1 MIYENSFFGAEEKAE
16 REHVF
21 KVLFSQSCR
30 NYAWPV
36 EFVQFFEWVEN
47 NGCFGTSVDGAPF
60 IAIGYDELCWP
71 EDYDKSPKDLLDSGD
86 GFHPATQLRKWLEK
100 EFDVFIS
107 QITSEIVNQMS
118 EIGEESTDPFCH
130 WVGSIN
136 PL

>member
-1 MIYENSFFGAEEKAE
+1 MVRHLS
-16 REHVF
+16 
-21 KVLFSQSCR
+21 
-30 NYAWPV
+30 
-36 EFVQFFEWVEN
+36 
-47 NGCFGTSVDGAPF
+47 
-60 IAIGYDELCWP
+60 
-71 EDYDKSPKDLLDSGD
+71 LLDMMNFVG
-86 GFHPATQLRKWLEK
+86 PKITTQLRKWLEK